1 MCCMGEFPCC
11 LELASHV
18 LIMYSFWGEKELG
31 GAAQSLRSILGL
43 IFTSSPSSLLRAK
56 SRPLLAELL
65 FFSFFFSLPCAKLS
79 VFHFCCRVLAWKGLF
94 IKACLHE
101 LLGCLKMKKVAS
113 TCISIISSNLHQK
126 DLTAFTLSQDLWLI
140 LQSLHSLALS
150 NFA

>member
-1 MCCMGEFPCC
+1 MGEFPCC

-65 FFSFFFSLPCAKLS
+65 FFFFFSLPCAKLS